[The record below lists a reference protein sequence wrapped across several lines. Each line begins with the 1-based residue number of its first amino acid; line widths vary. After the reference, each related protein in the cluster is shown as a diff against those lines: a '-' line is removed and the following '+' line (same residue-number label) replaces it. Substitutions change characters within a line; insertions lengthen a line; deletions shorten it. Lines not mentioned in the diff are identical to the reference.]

1 MDLSPRSQKLVTA
14 ELPFR
19 KTARFDDKLH
29 FEGFYDSSQNLTCV
43 GVYGNVTSNTDYR
56 HLQQQRLLCDLG
68 TNRPGHQRLPARAWR
83 LVDVAVLD
91 QHVLTN
97 QQHDMRILISGAA
110 GFLGS
115 HLTDLLL
122 GQGHEIVGV
131 DNFITGK
138 PENIAHLRANKS
150 ATPSSKP
157 TSSSRLNIEGS
168 LDRIYH
174 MASPASPIGYVKHQV
189 ATLKVNSQG
198 TWNLSGAGRGQSRP
212 RFLMASTSECY
223 GDPAVH
229 PQREDYW
236 GNVNPI
242 GLRSMYD
249 EAKRFSEACTM
260 AYNRERKVDTRIIRI
275 FNTYGPRMDPY
286 DGRVVIS
293 FIRQALHNEPLTV
306 FGDGKQTRSLC
317 YVSDLIRGIN
327 LTMEIDF
334 CEPINLGNP
343 EEITILQIAQTILA
357 MIPES
362 TSKITFHPM
371 PPDDPRVR
379 CPDITRAKQI
389 LGWTPTVSRKEGLG
403 KMIEFYR
410 ESLSGK

>member
-1 MDLSPRSQKLVTA
+1 
-14 ELPFR
+14 
-19 KTARFDDKLH
+19 
-29 FEGFYDSSQNLTCV
+29 
-43 GVYGNVTSNTDYR
+43 
-56 HLQQQRLLCDLG
+56 
-68 TNRPGHQRLPARAWR
+68 
-83 LVDVAVLD
+83 
-91 QHVLTN
+91 
-97 QQHDMRILISGAA
+97 MRILISGAA

-122 GQGHEIVGV
+122 AQDHEVVGV
-131 DNFITGK
+131 DNFVTGK
-138 PENIAHLRANKS
+138 QENIAHLKGHPRYS
-150 ATPSSKP
+150 FIQHDV
-157 TSSSRLNIEGS
+157 IEPADVPGTI
-168 LDRIYH
+168 DRIYH
-174 MASPASPIGYVKHQV
+174 MASPASPVGYVKHQV

-198 TWNLSGAGRGQSRP
+198 TWNLLELSLKKSA

-260 AYNRERKVDTRIIRI
+260 AYHRERHADTRLIRI

-293 FIRQALHNEPLTV
+293 FIRQALNNEPLTV
-306 FGDGKQTRSLC
+306 FGEGLQTRSLC
-317 YVSDLIRGIN
+317 YVSDLVRGIN
-327 LTMEIDF
+327 LTMEGDF
-334 CEPINLGNP
+334 HEPINLGNP
-343 EEITILQIAQTILA
+343 DEITILQIARDILA
-357 MIPES
+357 LIPES
-362 TSKITFHPM
+362 KSTITHQPM

-379 CPDITRAKQI
+379 CPDITRARQI
-389 LGWTPTVSRKEGLG
+389 LGWSPVVPRKEGLQ

-410 ESLSGK
+410 DRLVSK

>member
-1 MDLSPRSQKLVTA
+1 
-14 ELPFR
+14 
-19 KTARFDDKLH
+19 
-29 FEGFYDSSQNLTCV
+29 
-43 GVYGNVTSNTDYR
+43 
-56 HLQQQRLLCDLG
+56 
-68 TNRPGHQRLPARAWR
+68 
-83 LVDVAVLD
+83 
-91 QHVLTN
+91 
-97 QQHDMRILISGAA
+97 MRILISGAA

-122 GQGHEIVGV
+122 SQGHEVVGV

-138 PENIAHLRANKS
+138 DTNIAHLKGHPKYKFVRADV
-150 ATPSSKP
+150 
-157 TSSSRLNIEGS
+157 IEPLKIDGAI
-168 LDRIYH
+168 DRIYH
-174 MASPASPIGYVKHQV
+174 MASPASPVGYVKHMV

-198 TWNLSGAGRGQSRP
+198 TWNLLELALEKKS
-212 RFLMASTSECY
+212 RFLMASTSETY

-260 AYNRERKVDTRIIRI
+260 AYHRERKAETRLIRI

-293 FIRQALHNEPLTV
+293 FIRQALNSEPITIY
-306 FGDGKQTRSLC
+306 GEGKQTRSLC
-317 YVSDLIRGIN
+317 YVSDLVRGIN
-327 LTMEIDF
+327 LVMESDYY
-334 CEPINLGNP
+334 EPINLGNP
-343 EEITILQIAQTILA
+343 DEVTIYQIAREILEL
-357 MIPES
+357 IPGS
-362 TSKITFHPM
+362 TSKIVHQPM

-389 LGWTPTVSRKEGLG
+389 LGWSPVVPRKEGLS

-410 ESLSGK
+410 DQLIAK

>member
-1 MDLSPRSQKLVTA
+1 
-14 ELPFR
+14 
-19 KTARFDDKLH
+19 
-29 FEGFYDSSQNLTCV
+29 
-43 GVYGNVTSNTDYR
+43 
-56 HLQQQRLLCDLG
+56 
-68 TNRPGHQRLPARAWR
+68 
-83 LVDVAVLD
+83 
-91 QHVLTN
+91 
-97 QQHDMRILISGAA
+97 MRILISGGA

-122 GQGHEIVGV
+122 SQGHEVVGV
-131 DNFITGK
+131 DNLITGR
-138 PENIAHLRANKS
+138 PENIAHL
-150 ATPSSKP
+150 
-157 TSSSRLNIEGS
+157 EGNPRYTIVRHDVIDPV
-168 LDRIYH
+168 DRIYH

-198 TWNLSGAGRGQSRP
+198 TWNLLEFALKKGA
-212 RFLMASTSECY
+212 RFLMASTSETY
-223 GDPAVH
+223 GDPAVN
-229 PQREDYW
+229 PQPETYW

-260 AYNRERKVDTRIIRI
+260 AYHRERQADTRLIRI

-317 YVSDLIRGIN
+317 YVTDLVRGIN
-327 LTMEIDF
+327 LTMESDF
-334 CEPINLGNP
+334 HEPINLGNP
-343 EEITILQIAQTILA
+343 EEITILDIARQVCDL
-357 MIPES
+357 IPGT
-362 TSKITFHPM
+362 TSKIVHLPM

-389 LGWTPTVSRKEGLG
+389 LGWQPTIGRREGLA
-403 KMIEFYR
+403 KMIDHYR
-410 ESLSGK
+410 ERLMKKSA

>member
-1 MDLSPRSQKLVTA
+1 
-14 ELPFR
+14 
-19 KTARFDDKLH
+19 
-29 FEGFYDSSQNLTCV
+29 
-43 GVYGNVTSNTDYR
+43 
-56 HLQQQRLLCDLG
+56 
-68 TNRPGHQRLPARAWR
+68 
-83 LVDVAVLD
+83 
-91 QHVLTN
+91 
-97 QQHDMRILISGAA
+97 MRILISGAA

-122 GQGHEIVGV
+122 AQGHEVTGV

-138 PENIAHLRANKS
+138 KGNIAHLAGNKNY
-150 ATPSSKP
+150 
-157 TSSSRLNIEGS
+157 RFIQHDVIEPLKLDGPI
-168 LDRIYH
+168 DRIYH

-198 TWNLSGAGRGQSRP
+198 TWNLLELSLAKNA
-212 RFLMASTSECY
+212 RFLMASTSETY
-223 GDPAVH
+223 GDPDVN
-229 PQREDYW
+229 PQPETYW

-260 AYNRERKVDTRIIRI
+260 AYFREAKADTRIIRI

-293 FIRQALHNEPLTV
+293 FIRQALNNEPLTV
-306 FGDGKQTRSLC
+306 FGDGSQTRSLC
-317 YVSDLIRGIN
+317 YVSDLVRGIN
-327 LTMEIDF
+327 LTMESDF
-334 CEPINLGNP
+334 HEPINLGNP
-343 EEITILQIAQTILA
+343 DEVTILQIAREILDLG
-357 MIPES
+357 PHS
-362 TSKITFHPM
+362 TSKIVHQPM

-389 LGWTPTVSRKEGLG
+389 LGWQPTVSRKEGLA

-410 ESLSGK
+410 DQLVTK

>member
-1 MDLSPRSQKLVTA
+1 
-14 ELPFR
+14 
-19 KTARFDDKLH
+19 
-29 FEGFYDSSQNLTCV
+29 
-43 GVYGNVTSNTDYR
+43 
-56 HLQQQRLLCDLG
+56 
-68 TNRPGHQRLPARAWR
+68 
-83 LVDVAVLD
+83 
-91 QHVLTN
+91 
-97 QQHDMRILISGAA
+97 MRILISGAA
-110 GFLGS
+110 GFLAS

-122 GQGHEIVGV
+122 EQGHEIVGV

-138 PENIAHLRANKS
+138 PQNIAHLRGKHPKYTFIEADVIE
-150 ATPSSKP
+150 P
-157 TSSSRLNIEGS
+157 LHIEGDI
-168 LDRIYH
+168 DRIYH

-198 TWNLSGAGRGQSRP
+198 TWNLLEIAQVKGA

-249 EAKRFSEACTM
+249 EAKRFSEACSM

-275 FNTYGPRMDPY
+275 FNTYGPRMDPW

-293 FIRQALHNEPLTV
+293 FIRQALNNEPLTV

-327 LTMEIDF
+327 LTMESDF
-334 CEPINLGNP
+334 SEPINLGNP
-343 EEITILQIAQTILA
+343 EELTILQIARDILHL
-357 MIPES
+357 IPES
-362 TSKITFHPM
+362 KSTITFHPM

-379 CPDITRAKQI
+379 CPDISRAKQI
-389 LGWTPTVSRKEGLG
+389 LGWSPVISRTVGLG

-410 ESLSGK
+410 DQLIKK